1 MEYVLELNDVTKEY
15 EDFKLDRI
23 SFSVPRGCICGFI
36 GQNGA
41 GKTTTISLI
50 LDIIKKDGGSIA
62 VFGQDMETQGAALKE
77 KIGVVFDEM
86 GFHEFLTANEINGI
100 MKNIYQNWREEV
112 FFDYLKRFSLPRK
125 KRCGSFSRGM
135 RMKLQIAV
143 ALSHEAELLIMDEPT
158 SGLDPIVRNE
168 ILQIF
173 QEFVLEENHTILL
186 SSHITGDLE
195 RIADMVTFIDHGK
208 IILSGDKN
216 ELLESHGLIK
226 CKKEEFKKIDP
237 EDIVS
242 YRQSAF
248 CTEALVADRAK
259 CARKYEGMV
268 MEQTTLEEIMIFYVN
283 RGRKV
288 STEND
293 VED

>member
-1 MEYVLELNDVTKEY
+1 MEYVLELEDVTKEY
-15 EDFKLDRI
+15 EDFKLDHI
-23 SFSVPRGCICGFI
+23 SFSVPQGCICGFI

-50 LDIIKKDGGSIA
+50 LDIIKKDGGSIT
-62 VFGQDMETQGAALKE
+62 VFGQDMEAQGAALKE

-86 GFHEFLTANEINGI
+86 GFHEFLTANEINSI

-112 FFDYLKRFSLPRK
+112 FFDYLKRFSLPPK

-158 SGLDPIVRNE
+158 GGLDPIVRNE

-173 QEFVLEENHTILL
+173 QEFVMEENHTILL

-226 CKKEEFKKIDP
+226 CKKEDLEKIEK

-248 CTEALVADRAK
+248 CTEVLVADREK
-259 CARKYEGMV
+259 CARKYDGMV

-283 RGRKV
+283 RAQDAGAKKGRIG
-288 STEND
+288 
-293 VED
+293 